1 MIPLITSRQIE
12 NYNRITSNNNWDI
25 ANAYHGFGNVKMKIP
40 KLNIMTISNDFQY
53 QAAQRELAALMAA
66 PSINAARIAEVQRA
80 IHWYLSTKK

>member
-1 MIPLITSRQIE
+1 
-12 NYNRITSNNNWDI
+12 
-25 ANAYHGFGNVKMKIP
+25 
-40 KLNIMTISNDFQY
+40 MTIHNDIEF